1 MHWWNCWITGQGVFL
16 FWEMHQISKKKA
28 ILLAGLW
35 ATEVCVSQPEE
46 QSGLCRGYFQSRVA
60 RAKFLPAPPSLSPHR
75 LQRIFTQ
82 SRDEWSLCKC
92 GCVGLRRP
100 RRSNLLPCFPILEP
114 LPSAYKKDEIF
125 SQDRGRK
132 NQGRLSHWPW
142 CWEGSLGSFLLY
154 HSRFKSWPSFDYLVE
169 IPWSEWNLFV
179 PTCRHLTFLW
189 ISQVHLTARL

>member
-1 MHWWNCWITGQGVFL
+1 MTVYISFMHVNNSSSTACAGEIAGSRGKEFSSFEKCIRSQRKKPSCWRGC
-16 FWEMHQISKKKA
+16 
-28 ILLAGLW
+28 GLQR
-35 ATEVCVSQPEE
+35 CLSQPEE

-60 RAKFLPAPPSLSPHR
+60 RVKFLPAPPSRSPHR

-142 CWEGSLGSFLLY
+142 C
-154 HSRFKSWPSFDYLVE
+154 
-169 IPWSEWNLFV
+169 
-179 PTCRHLTFLW
+179 
-189 ISQVHLTARL
+189 